1 MRQAS
6 QTIAL
11 VVVLLCAGSVFAN
24 TELLKTH
31 AGSLVHWKHAE
42 ITVGLA
48 SSDRSKSV
56 GSEGV
61 AQAIRH
67 ATQAWNVIHAG
78 QPRLQFITLPNAAV
92 TIIFCRGQWRGN
104 PVELGNTQFTAS
116 LRDGT
121 VEAATVELNEC
132 DHSFAGPGEAV
143 RASYDLQAV
152 VTHELGHVLGLGHSD
167 NPSAVMFPST
177 SGVGVR
183 TPHAEDKT
191 TLAIIYFGRAPT
203 LIVPES
209 GREGTPPGS
218 HAISPRSDKEMTW
231 RAGIRAMSGPS
242 TDAADVAVP
251 AADPVNPVPVLSLTT
266 NGGRQMFV
274 YTCEPTMLPPLSAA
288 PTSRDIRRPPGH
300 RAGSGP
306 Q

>member
-6 QTIAL
+6 QTTVL
-11 VVVLLCAGSVFAN
+11 VVVLLCAGNVLAN

-31 AGSLVHWKHAE
+31 AGSLVHWTHAE

-56 GSEGV
+56 ASEGV

-67 ATQAWNVIHAG
+67 ATQAWNVVRAG
-78 QPRLQFITLPNAAV
+78 QPRLQFVTLPNAAV
-92 TIIFCRGQWRGN
+92 TISFCRGQWRGN

-132 DHSFAGPGEAV
+132 DHTFAAPGEVV

-167 NPSAVMFPST
+167 NPSAVMYPSA

-209 GREGTPPGS
+209 GKEGTPPGS
-218 HAISPRSDKEMTW
+218 HASSHRSGEETPRHEWT
-231 RAGIRAMSGPS
+231 RTMSGPS
-242 TDAADVAVP
+242 ADADDVRVP
-251 AADPVNPVPVLSLTT
+251 ASDPVNPVPVLSLTT
-266 NGGRQMFV
+266 NGGRQVFV
-274 YTCEPTMLPPLSAA
+274 YTCEPTMLPPLGAA
-288 PTSRDIRRPPGH
+288 PTSRDARRPPGH
-300 RAGSGP
+300 RARSGP

>member
-11 VVVLLCAGSVFAN
+11 VVVLLCASNVLAN

-31 AGSLVHWKHAE
+31 AGSLVHWTHSE

-56 GSEGV
+56 ASEGV
-61 AQAIRH
+61 AQAIRR
-67 ATQAWNVIHAG
+67 ATQAWNVIRAG
-78 QPRLQFITLPNAAV
+78 QPRLQFVTLPNAAV
-92 TIIFCRGQWRGN
+92 TISFCRGEWRGN

-132 DHSFAGPGEAV
+132 DHTFAAPGEAV

-167 NPSAVMFPST
+167 NPSAVMYPSA

-203 LIVPES
+203 LIAPDS
-209 GREGTPPGS
+209 GKEGVSPGS
-218 HAISPRSDKEMTW
+218 HAISPLSHNKATW
-231 RAGIRAMSGPS
+231 QAWPQATSGPS
-242 TDAADVAVP
+242 TDADDVHAP
-251 AADPVNPVPVLSLTT
+251 GAAPVNPVPVLSLTT
-266 NGGRQMFV
+266 NGGRQVFV

-288 PTSRDIRRPPGH
+288 PTSRDARRPPGH
-300 RAGSGP
+300 RARSGP